1 MTTDRTVLK
10 ALCHVCGESHVSV
23 NMTPFGAVRSGLSD
37 LIAEA
42 APGWAEGKLICR
54 RDLSR
59 FRRLYV
65 ERMLELERGELSDI
79 DRAVIDSLE
88 NGQIL
93 SRQPEE
99 DPPSSFGERAADT
112 VASFGG
118 SWTFIGLFA
127 AVLTGWI
134 ALNVSHILSHPF
146 DPYPFILLNLL
157 LSCVAAIQAPVIM
170 MSQRRQETKDRQRS
184 QNDYQVNLKA
194 ELEIRQLHEKLD
206 HQLANQ
212 WQKLMALQ
220 QVQIDMLE
228 ERLRDK

>member
-1 MTTDRTVLK
+1 MTSDRTVPK
-10 ALCHVCGESHVSV
+10 GHCHICGEHHALSA
-23 NMTPFGAVRSGLSD
+23 MYPWGAVRPGLTE
-37 LIAEA
+37 LIAET

-54 RDLSR
+54 KDLSR

-65 ERMLELERGELSDI
+65 ERMLEQERGELSEI
-79 DRAVIDSLE
+79 DREVIASLE
-88 NGQIL
+88 TGQIL
-93 SRQPEE
+93 SRQPEDE
-99 DPPSSFGERAADT
+99 PPSTFGERAADK

-118 SWTFIGLFA
+118 SWAFIGIFA

-134 ALNVSHILSHPF
+134 ALNVSRVLSHPF

-157 LSCVAAIQAPVIM
+157 LSCIAAVQAPVIM

-206 HQLANQ
+206 HQLAHQ
-212 WQKLMALQ
+212 WQKLLALQ
-220 QVQIDMLE
+220 QVQIDLLE
-228 ERLRDK
+228 ERLRDR